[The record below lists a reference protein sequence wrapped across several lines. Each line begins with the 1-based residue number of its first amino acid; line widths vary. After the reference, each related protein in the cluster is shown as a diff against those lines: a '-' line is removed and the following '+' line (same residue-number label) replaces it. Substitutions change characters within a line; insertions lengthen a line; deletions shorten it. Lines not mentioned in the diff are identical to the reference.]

1 MKREHQAD
9 MEQDR
14 DSLADTGA
22 ASSASAA
29 SSSAADRD
37 EGDMARLSAENETLR
52 RERDE
57 LAARLGVLDVHGW
70 VVDNSPD
77 ALIVVGGA
85 GEVFFANK
93 AAERILGRDLVE
105 LRHWPF
111 GLPAA
116 GRDAEI
122 ELHAPDRGAVV
133 AEMRATPISLP
144 DGQATLVTL
153 RDITEGRRMVQA
165 LNEAREE
172 LEARVQERTIELRKA
187 NEQLLDE
194 IAERVTAQED
204 LKRSESRY
212 RAILEDQTE
221 LICRYLPDGR
231 LSYVNEAYAR
241 YYGKTRSELINRN
254 FIPNIPG
261 EDLRC
266 ILQKIAALSPPSP
279 VAEFEHRIRMED
291 GSVRWQRWTHRAVFS
306 AVGELV
312 EYQAVGRD
320 VTKRKEVEVELEEQ
334 RRFLRLIIDSLPNPI
349 FVKDDRGR
357 YVLVNKAMADLYGST
372 PEGMIGSEGADFN
385 PNLDELARFRREDE
399 MVLASGTILRVPQ
412 KTITSASGEKRWFT
426 KTKIPLPERRQ
437 VLGVAVD
444 VTDLLEAEMER
455 LRMEKRLRQTQKM
468 QALGTLAGGIAH
480 DFNNMIY
487 AMLGFT
493 DLALRKAHEPKLVEY
508 LEQIKSAGLRAS
520 ELVRQILTFSRQTE
534 QGRAQVRLS
543 VLCKEVAKLLMPVLP
558 HDIEVELKIETERD
572 IVQGDPVQIH
582 QVLMNLCTNAIHA
595 MRGKS
600 GYLEIVLRDGP
611 DCPEQAAQDEGIA
624 GHAPDGWVE
633 LVVRDSGTGMD
644 QATMERIFEPFFTT
658 KRIGEGTG
666 MGLSVVHGVVQAHM
680 GTVRVESE
688 PGKGSAFYVCLPRL
702 SEGEEE
708 CGDRCQLAPRGH
720 ERVLFVDDENLLA
733 QMAGEMLS
741 NLGYAVTSMTSATEA
756 LELFRAT
763 PDSFDLVITDQAMP
777 GMTGAELAAEL
788 LRIRPA
794 LPVIL
799 ITGFSET
806 IGEEEARQLGLRA
819 FLMKPVSEAELARTI
834 REALDVS
841 TR

>member
-1 MKREHQAD
+1 
-9 MEQDR
+9 
-14 DSLADTGA
+14 
-22 ASSASAA
+22 
-29 SSSAADRD
+29 
-37 EGDMARLSAENETLR
+37 MARLSAENEALR

-77 ALIVVGGA
+77 ALVVVGGA
-85 GEVFFANK
+85 GEMFFANK
-93 AAERILGRDLVE
+93 AAERLLGRDLVE

-111 GLPAA
+111 GLPAE
-116 GRDAEI
+116 GHDAEI
-122 ELHAPDRGAVV
+122 ELHAPDRGLVV

-144 DGQATLVTL
+144 DGRATLVTL

-165 LNEAREE
+165 LREAREE
-172 LEARVQERTIELRKA
+172 LEARVQERTLELRKA

-254 FIPNIPG
+254 FIPDIPA

-266 ILQKIAALSPPSP
+266 ILQKIAALSPQST

-320 VTKRKEVEVELEEQ
+320 VTKRKEAEVELEEQ

-412 KTITSASGEKRWFT
+412 KTITSSSGEKRWFT

-543 VLCKEVAKLLMPVLP
+543 LLCKEVAKLLMPVLP
-558 HDIEVELKIETERD
+558 SDIEVELKIETERD
-572 IVQGDPVQIH
+572 LVQGDPVQIH
-582 QVLMNLCTNAIHA
+582 QVLMNLCTNALHA

-600 GYLEIVLRDGP
+600 GYLEIILRDGLE
-611 DCPEQAAQDEGIA
+611 CPEQTAQAEGIA
-624 GHAPDGWVE
+624 GHAPGDWLE

-644 QATMERIFEPFFTT
+644 QPTMERIFDPFFTT

-702 SEGEEE
+702 TDGEEE

-756 LELFRAT
+756 LELFKAT

-806 IGEEEARQLGLRA
+806 FGEEEARQLGLRA